1 MCLYQWILLLS
12 GTPRLRN
19 DLLCIK
25 LDVNLYILDGLLMFK
40 CLILKI
46 YVCTRAVSVMASW
59 GHWLCMKFL
68 TTFEVQT
75 AATREQ
81 IIFNFNGY
89 YVLWHNSLL
98 FIQELRWLWPLIL
111 NEKCDRYSCD
121 VNTEIWRRTVFDN
134 SKNINLLWLQLHLW
148 LLCAYWNRLLESYLY
163 WTDRTTHN
171 QYQQLQYTVLVSVAG
186 NLHPLS
192 VCTNQEKPMCNWS
205 DIHSLL
211 GLCRIWLFQIR
222 LEPDLARFTCMCSVW
237 NSSPT
242 FPLLQPKS
250 ISPQ

>member
-111 NEKCDRYSCD
+111 NEKCDRYSWMKNVTDTAVTWTLKYGEEQCLITAKISTYSD
-121 VNTEIWRRTVFDN
+121 CNSTSGYCAHIETDCWNHICTELTALHTT
-134 SKNINLLWLQLHLW
+134 NINSYNI
-148 LLCAYWNRLLESYLY
+148 LCW
-163 WTDRTTHN
+163 
-171 QYQQLQYTVLVSVAG
+171 LVS
-186 NLHPLS
+186 PET
-192 VCTNQEKPMCNWS
+192 CT
-205 DIHSLL
+205 HY
-211 GLCRIWLFQIR
+211 LFAPIKRSQCATEAIY
-222 LEPDLARFTCMCSVW
+222 THY
-237 NSSPT
+237 
-242 FPLLQPKS
+242 
-250 ISPQ
+250 